1 MDESKKQ
8 LGVNPNDVE
17 GEGEEEEETLHT
29 SRVKVYKLGTKDDKP
44 SWAEMGVGESPCC
57 FDHIIFFSNSR
68 SNRHATAQETQR
80 SRFQKIAFEEQRNW
94 ENHDCK

>member
-44 SWAEMGVGESPCC
+44 SWAEMGVGESPCY
-57 FDHIIFFSNSR
+57 FDHIIFFQNLR
-68 SNRHATAQETQR
+68 SNRHATA
-80 SRFQKIAFEEQRNW
+80 
-94 ENHDCK
+94 